1 MKKLIT
7 TLSLAAA
14 VVGSLAAGAPA
25 RANEAPQMLPA
36 LIQPDLSDLKLKPIQ
51 PIHPQLTILWKKAE
65 LTSQVFVFTQY
76 HSIFNKNPHPHYP
89 VIWCYVK
96 NSGLKHSDW
105 FKTLI
110 RIHRYGS
117 PYALQ
122 GYATMALP
130 AGHGAFVGVRVYAP
144 YGLKKVFTY
153 ADATYA
159 VDEYVESNNF
169 DLWEAGP

>member
-14 VVGSLAAGAPA
+14 VVGSFAAGAPA
-25 RANEAPQMLPA
+25 KADEAPRMLPILA
-36 LIQPDLSDLKLKPIQ
+36 QPDLSDLKLKPIAPLSQ
-51 PIHPQLTILWKKAE
+51 QLTILWKKAE
-65 LTSQVFVFTQY
+65 LTSQIFVFQNY
-76 HSIFNKNPHPHYP
+76 HPVYNQNPHPHYP

-96 NSGLKHSDW
+96 NSGLKDSGL
-105 FKTLI
+105 FKTFL
-110 RIHRYGS
+110 RIHRYGT

-130 AGHGAFVGVRVYAP
+130 AGHGAFVGVQVYAP

-159 VDEYVESNNF
+159 VDEYNESNNF
-169 DLWEAGP
+169 DIWDAAP